1 MTEKQERIIQSA
13 LQLFA
18 ECGYDATSTSKVAKA
33 AGVSEGLIFRHFGNK
48 EGLLNAIMELGAAQ
62 AMEFYGPILN
72 GELQGEKALAYVFE
86 LPFSIGPDQ
95 YHFWRLLY
103 ALKWQADEYD
113 ATMTAPILAK
123 LTEVLNELGYDDPNY
138 EAQTV
143 LLILD
148 GIATTMILH
157 PPAEP
162 MRLLAAIKR
171 KYHIE
176 STTILQLQNQSEA

>member
-1 MTEKQERIIQSA
+1 MTEKQERIIASA

-48 EGLLNAIMELGAAQ
+48 EGLLKAIMASGAEQ
-62 AMEFYGPILN
+62 ALEFYVPILTD
-72 GELQGEKALAYVFE
+72 ELKGIDALSYVFE
-86 LPFSIGPDQ
+86 MPFRIEQ
-95 YHFWRLLY
+95 EHYHFWRLMY

-113 ATMTAPILAK
+113 PSLSAPVLTKLIEIMTD
-123 LTEVLNELGYDDPNY
+123 LGYDDPEY
-138 EAQTV
+138 EANTI

-157 PPAEP
+157 PPDEP
-162 MRLLAAIKR
+162 SRLLTAIKK
-171 KYHIE
+171 KYNIN
-176 STTILQLQNQSEA
+176 T